1 MTTITSGYNYTVT
14 EDIIIRNSTICSTA
28 VLANMTFTDTSYCAH
43 SISGKKLHRAEG
55 IPIRRSES
63 KLPAA
68 HAVIFTVVFTAIQ
81 NKLSALLHLAF
92 QKEYLVHPLS

>member
-1 MTTITSGYNYTVT
+1 MTITSGHNCTVT
-14 EDIIIRNSTICSTA
+14 DDTIIRNSTICSIA
-28 VLANMTFTDTSYCAH
+28 VLANMTSQPLH
-43 SISGKKLHRAEG
+43 SALTAYQDKKLHRAEG

-68 HAVIFTVVFTAIQ
+68 HAVIFTVGFTAIQ
-81 NKLSALLHLAF
+81 NKVSTFLQLEF